1 MKSVLETMSSFVSL
15 IAIFFVIVGMFQS
28 CQALNEAEESKER
41 LKELQKEIE
50 DQLQSGLI
58 DEPNPKPIIRDLW
71 S

>member
-1 MKSVLETMSSFVSL
+1 MKTLNAFSSLVSL
-15 IAIFFVIVGMFQS
+15 ISIFFVIVGMFQS
-28 CQALNEAEESKER
+28 CEALKEAEESQER
-41 LKELQKEIE
+41 LEELQKEIE

>member
-1 MKSVLETMSSFVSL
+1 MKTLNAFSSLVSGL
-15 IAIFFVIVGMFQS
+15 CAVFLLVGMFQS
-28 CQALNEAEESKER
+28 CQALKEAEESQER

>member
-1 MKSVLETMSSFVSL
+1 
-15 IAIFFVIVGMFQS
+15 MFQS
-28 CQALNEAEESKER
+28 CQALKEAEESQER

>member
-1 MKSVLETMSSFVSL
+1 MKTLNAFSSLVSL

-28 CQALNEAEESKER
+28 CEALNEAEESQER
-41 LKELQKEIE
+41 LEELQKEIE

-58 DEPNPKPIIRDLW
+58 DKPNPKPIIRDLW